1 MDDTKIL
8 IIDDDKKLT
17 DMIKNY
23 LEKDGYEVITAYD
36 GVDGLEVC
44 KQIRKESQTPILI
57 LSAKGEEADIVVGL
71 ELGADDYLSKPF
83 SLRELSARVKA
94 ILRRVSNLKENE
106 KLKRNILKFRTFQI
120 DLHKHEVSVKGEK
133 TELTATEFALL
144 EMLATNPG

>member
-36 GVDGLEVC
+36 GVEGLEKVESHRVNLIILDLMLPKLDGLEVC

-71 ELGADDYLSKPF
+71 ELGADD
-83 SLRELSARVKA
+83 
-94 ILRRVSNLKENE
+94 
-106 KLKRNILKFRTFQI
+106 
-120 DLHKHEVSVKGEK
+120 
-133 TELTATEFALL
+133 
-144 EMLATNPG
+144 